1 MKIGILQCDETR
13 EELRPLHGNYPDMFF
28 RLLRPLREG
37 LTFEVYR
44 VQALEYPETP
54 DECDGY
60 IITGSKHSVYEDE
73 PWVRTLA
80 EQVRH
85 LYQAKAP
92 LLGICFGHQMI
103 AHALGGKTEKA
114 TQGWGVGVQTYQ
126 VSQHDTWMSPDLDTF
141 SIVASHQDQVTQLP
155 PDAELMGHNAF
166 CPHAMFRIG
175 KQVLAFQGHPE
186 FEKAYSLDLMKLR
199 EELLGAEVFAE
210 GVRSLEKP
218 LQSWE
223 VGTWML
229 NFLQEASG
237 R

>member
-37 LTFEVYR
+37 LQFEVYR
-44 VQALEYPETP
+44 VQDQEYPQTP

-60 IITGSKHSVYEDE
+60 IITGSKRSVYEEE
-73 PWVRTLA
+73 PWIQQLE

-85 LYQAKAP
+85 LYEQKAP
-92 LLGICFGHQMI
+92 LLGICFGHQMV
-103 AHALGGKTEKA
+103 AQALGGKTEKA
-114 TQGWGVGVQTYQ
+114 SQGWGVGVQTYQ
-126 VSQHDTWMSPDLDTF
+126 VNVRDSWMTPELETF

-155 PDAELMGHNAF
+155 PDAELMGANVF
-166 CPHAMFRIG
+166 CPNAMFRMG

-186 FEKAYSLDLMKLR
+186 FEKGYSLDLMKLR
-199 EELLGAEVFAE
+199 EDLLGPQVFAE
-210 GVRSLEKP
+210 GVASLEKP
-218 LQSWE
+218 VQSWE
-223 VGTWML
+223 VGNWML